1 MQNTDY
7 AKNEITFIKEAAFT
21 KKEER
26 QAEIA
31 ELYKKNY
38 ERLLVYEKMCEERG
52 IRDVNLKYKFKQG
65 KDKILKEQMRNCKK
79 PKEKRVGMD
88 TQILKDRVESISVK
102 TMAATM
108 KMNNLFEK
116 SKKTKSKSNTKGK
129 SQKKNKTT
137 RLN

>member
-1 MQNTDY
+1 MQKTDY
-7 AKNEITFIKEAAFT
+7 AKDEIIFIKQAAFT

-26 QAEIA
+26 QTEIA

-38 ERLLVYEKMCEERG
+38 ERLLVYEKMCEDRG
-52 IRDVNLKYKFKQG
+52 IRDVNLMYKFKQG

-88 TQILKDRVESISVK
+88 TQILTDRVESISVK

-116 SKKTKSKSNTKGK
+116 SKKTKTKSKSKAKGK
-129 SQKKNKTT
+129 S
-137 RLN
+137 